1 MASTTLRIVIQGVD
15 NASGPIGKVNRALG
29 SMATI
34 AGGIISAQILTG
46 IGQGIGSI
54 IGNAFQATADL
65 ERLNMVLATLAARE
79 LINTGRASNMADA
92 LALSTP
98 RAEELTKWVTALALK
113 SPFTE
118 ETVATIFQTAMGYG
132 MSSDMAQDLTK
143 ALANFAAGTGR
154 TNSQTELLGLALGQV
169 YAKGKLTGEEMR
181 QLTNAGIGVNE
192 IARALGISVGD
203 VATQMAKGQ
212 ITAGRLLP
220 ALVAVMNRDFE
231 GSAERMSQGWGG
243 LASTW
248 EDIKKIGLREF
259 FAGTFQAIQPLAQQF
274 VAVMSDP
281 ATMAQLR
288 EWGTVLGTHVANALQ
303 MVTRL
308 FFAFQQHGVPGI
320 LSLLNLGPQA
330 NLFFLQLYYGIRDAA
345 GIVMGALKSAWDWL
359 GQNGLPLLNQAL
371 TFVNQNWSLL
381 QGAVAAVVGVFGI
394 AMPIIG
400 AVTAVIAAINLPL
413 VLLVG
418 AVAMLG
424 AAWAGNWGDI
434 QGKTQTAWGVIQ
446 PLLQQAWDWLQ
457 VNVPAALGFLKD
469 RFAEYWPVIQQK
481 VGDFWAFVSPYLQQA
496 WDWLQVNVPAALG
509 FLRDR
514 FNEYWP
520 VIQQKVSDFWT
531 FISPYLQQ
539 AWDWLQVHVP
549 QALGWL
555 RDRWN
560 ELWPII
566 QQKLEESWNNMKPML
581 EAAQTFF
588 NETLPTALGFL
599 KDKFDEHWPQIKQA
613 LDTAW
618 TAMKPWLTALDV
630 LLNVTIKGSLQNLKE
645 KFEEYWPKIL
655 KAIEDAKTP
664 IQTAADLIAG
674 VIGGVTGAINAA
686 KSAAEGL
693 ANWWNSW
700 NPVSKTLRVDS
711 VHYNSGG
718 SIPAFASGGV
728 MPYSGWALVGER
740 GPELVALPQ
749 GARVYNNRESQQ
761 LARGDVYVTVQATVA
776 SEIDIDWM
784 AREVARKIRG
794 NTR

>member
-469 RFAEYWPVIQQK
+469 RFAEYWPVISAEVQK
-481 VGDFWAFVSPYLQQA
+481 FWEWISPFLGYVK
-496 WDWLQVNVPAALG
+496 DWLFTN
-509 FLRDR
+509 
-514 FNEYWP
+514 
-520 VIQQKVSDFWT
+520 I
-531 FISPYLQQ
+531 
-539 AWDWLQVHVP
+539 P
-549 QALGWL
+549 Q
-555 RDRWN
+555 
-560 ELWPII
+560 
-566 QQKLEESWNNMKPML
+566 
-581 EAAQTFF
+581 F
-588 NETLPTALGFL
+588 LGFL
-599 KDKFDEHWPQIKQA
+599 KDKFVEWWPAISQTVSDFWGIVQPLFILVKDWLSVHIPEFLNIVKTNWERDWPVITKAVSDFWGIVQPLLQLLKEWLGETIPGVLESLKTYFVERWDKIVEQVSWAWDQVKPILSNLKDWLGENIPNAAKALKDKFDEVWPQIKSA
-613 LDTAW
+613 VDSAGS
-618 TAMKPWLTALDV
+618 A
-630 LLNVTIKGSLQNLKE
+630 IKG
-645 KFEEYWPKIL
+645 
-655 KAIEDAKTP
+655 
-664 IQTAADLIAG
+664 
-674 VIGGVTGAINAA
+674 VIDGITGAI
-686 KSAAEGL
+686 SAALSAAQGF

-700 NPVSKTLRVDS
+700 NPASKTVRVNS
-711 VHYNSGG
+711 VTVDSGG

-728 MPYSGWALVGER
+728 MQRSGWALVGER
-740 GPELVALPQ
+740 GPELVQLPRD
-749 GARVYNNRESQQ
+749 ARVYNNRESQQ
-761 LARGDVYVTVQATVA
+761 IGQGDVTVNVYATVA